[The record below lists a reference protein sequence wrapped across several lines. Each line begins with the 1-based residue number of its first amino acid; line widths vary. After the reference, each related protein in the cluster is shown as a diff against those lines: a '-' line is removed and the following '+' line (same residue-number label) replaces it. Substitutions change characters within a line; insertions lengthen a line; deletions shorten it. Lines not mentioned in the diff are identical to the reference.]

1 VPAAALQALNIDRPV
16 PMVRPRTSAS
26 GAVTRA
32 REAAIEVTGECDDL
46 RALVVRAQ
54 AGDRAA
60 LDELIRGV
68 RPHVFRYVL
77 ARLID
82 RASAEDV
89 TQEVAMTIVSA
100 LPRYQDMG
108 RPVLAWVFGI
118 AMRKVR
124 ESHRTLRRHPEL
136 ATDALPDSAAD
147 GGYGPE
153 SAAVRLET
161 ARRMA
166 ELLATLP
173 HPQGEILRLRVAAGL
188 TAEETAAV
196 LDMTAGAVRVAQ
208 HRALA
213 RLRASAMSEALR

>member
-1 VPAAALQALNIDRPV
+1 
-16 PMVRPRTSAS
+16 M
-26 GAVTRA
+26 
-32 REAAIEVTGECDDL
+32 GESDDL

-60 LDELIRGV
+60 LDELIRAV

-89 TQEVAMTIVSA
+89 TQEVAMTVVSA

-118 AMRKVR
+118 AMRKVS
-124 ESHRTLRRHPEL
+124 EAHRALGRRPERP
-136 ATDALPDSAAD
+136 TDALPDAATHSAH
-147 GGYGPE
+147 GPE
-153 SAAVRLET
+153 STAVQLET

-173 HPQGEILRLRVAAGL
+173 KPQGEILRLRIAAGL
-188 TAEETAAV
+188 SADETAAA
-196 LDMTAGAVRVAQ
+196 LGMTAGAVRVAQ

-213 RLRASAMSEALR
+213 KLRAIVVSEVLR